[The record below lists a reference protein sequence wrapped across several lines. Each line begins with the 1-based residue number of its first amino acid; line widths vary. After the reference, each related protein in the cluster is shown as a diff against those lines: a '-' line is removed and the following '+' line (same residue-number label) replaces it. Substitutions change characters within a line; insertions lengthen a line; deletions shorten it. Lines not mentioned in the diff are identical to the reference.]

1 MSTESEAEP
10 NPQEVPVE
18 TPTATSDED
27 EGVAEETTEE
37 EEPQKDDDEE
47 EKSEDDSPLEE
58 LPVDDENASP
68 LETYNVVDSK
78 TRSFI
83 HGKLRAYESRRRSAY
98 TGKLE
103 SSSLYWR
110 SFRDLLEVSI
120 HETGRA
126 ERLVLGTARANS
138 IYADSMQASY
148 EDVLV
153 DDKGGLVMDEKKQKK
168 LLEVRS
174 QQDYPVA
181 PQPADADSS
190 SKSFSMSEE
199 RRANMLSSLVDAQ
212 SIFASKFKENSKN
225 LEMEIASELTNMRV
239 DLESKIL
246 SIREVGDAIVAELEN
261 TETEVAAAWG
271 KYCWWDLMVHLWLR
285 DAISIKSNSQI
296 PHDYCPHRQVLCD
309 CRQDAHE

>member
-10 NPQEVPVE
+10 NPQEVPDE

-271 KYCWWDLMVHLWLR
+271 KYC
-285 DAISIKSNSQI
+285 
-296 PHDYCPHRQVLCD
+296 
-309 CRQDAHE
+309 